1 MIFTFHFFL
10 SNFLREY
17 QMMTRKVSHPDILSR
32 PHGKSFFTGKYKSER
47 WTIIL
52 VGFHWADGIKKLEF
66 FCDIEEIVSTVFHIS
81 IICCHYIK
89 CFFDWSEILTGDTE
103 WQPQPRYLFERYI
116 CFRTRMNVAWN
127 KEQGN
132 DLIEEYFNDND
143 GK

>member
-1 MIFTFHFFL
+1 MILKRLFPQFSTYQSYVAII
-10 SNFLREY
+10 SNAFSIE
-17 QMMTRKVSHPDILSR
+17 V
-32 PHGKSFFTGKYKSER
+32 
-47 WTIIL
+47 
-52 VGFHWADGIKKLEF
+52 KL
-66 FCDIEEIVSTVFHIS
+66 
-81 IICCHYIK
+81 
-89 CFFDWSEILTGDTE
+89 LTGDTV

>member
-1 MIFTFHFFL
+1 MILKRLFPQFSTYQSYVAII
-10 SNFLREY
+10 SNAFSIE
-17 QMMTRKVSHPDILSR
+17 V
-32 PHGKSFFTGKYKSER
+32 
-47 WTIIL
+47 
-52 VGFHWADGIKKLEF
+52 KL
-66 FCDIEEIVSTVFHIS
+66 
-81 IICCHYIK
+81 
-89 CFFDWSEILTGDTE
+89 LTGDTE